1 MSAHTTMAKQSQH
14 ISSSFDAALYGLKND
29 VLMMSSLTD
38 RMFQTAVEGLLNR
51 DSDLC
56 SQVVADDEEIDLLEK
71 KVDRDGVGLLVR
83 FQPVASDMREVISAM
98 KVSTS
103 LERVADESVTIARRS
118 KRLNSRPATR
128 ELAFLEP
135 PFQLALIIFRDSIR
149 AFADGDC
156 ENARTLKLKDRELDA
171 LTDGVIDT
179 LSARVTQDPEFA
191 PGYLDLMFIA
201 RAFERIGDNAANIA
215 EDSFWRDQAED
226 IRHTYGPKKEG

>member
-1 MSAHTTMAKQSQH
+1 MAKQSQH

-56 SQVVADDEEIDLLEK
+56 SQVVADDDEIDLLEK
-71 KVDRDGVGLLVR
+71 KVDRDGVNLLVR

-103 LERVADESVTIARRS
+103 LERIGDESVTIARRA
-118 KRLNSRPATR
+118 KRLNPR
-128 ELAFLEP
+128 LAMSEVALLEP
-135 PFQLALIIFRDSIR
+135 PFHLALIIFRDSIR

-156 ENARTLKLKDRELDA
+156 EHARTLKLKDRELDA
-171 LTDGVIDT
+171 LTDDVIDR
-179 LSARVTQDPEFA
+179 LSERVAHDPEFA
-191 PGYLDLMFIA
+191 PGYLNLIFVA
-201 RAFERIGDNAANIA
+201 RAFERIGDNSANIA

-226 IRHTYGPKKEG
+226 IRHTYGSKKDQ